1 MSRSQWKKLLN
12 LKITPYPASVTSFV
26 IWLTHT
32 SYAFFNYPISA
43 SHAFCCLHP
52 ENNTTNDYKKKC
64 SKENI
69 IEDYDLFVWFLL
81 TIDGELFLLDYWRNS
96 LINPI
101 FVNFEVMKSKCLG
114 QKNWISIKSYKGE
127 LTKFWGVWFLF
138 WGYLLNL
145 WSSQVLLKCS
155 INFAS

>member
-1 MSRSQWKKLLN
+1 MESLGFDICGNVQQSKLKFCSCMQTLEFIHLYKQLHRIGCQLGFGDNFYLIWRLLFGWFRNKVLSRSQWKKLLN

-69 IEDYDLFVWFLL
+69 IEDY
-81 TIDGELFLLDYWRNS
+81 G
-96 LINPI
+96 
-101 FVNFEVMKSKCLG
+101 
-114 QKNWISIKSYKGE
+114 
-127 LTKFWGVWFLF
+127 
-138 WGYLLNL
+138 LLNYWQL
-145 WSSQVLLKCS
+145 MVNYFYS
-155 INFAS
+155 IIEEIH